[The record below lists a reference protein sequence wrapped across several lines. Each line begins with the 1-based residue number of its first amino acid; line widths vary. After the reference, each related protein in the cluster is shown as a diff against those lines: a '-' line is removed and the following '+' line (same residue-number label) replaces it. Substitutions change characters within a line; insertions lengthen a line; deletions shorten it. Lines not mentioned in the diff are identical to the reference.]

1 MNDIEK
7 IDERK
12 KKSTKIKLPC
22 GINKNGEV
30 VYVDDVKNG
39 KACEC
44 FCPGCHQQLVAKNKG
59 TDKTHHFAHKN
70 KDSDCEHG
78 YQSALHYMAKDLFT
92 EMKELVFIK
101 NGKIEKYKIDSVEIE
116 HRLDSIIPDILV
128 TCDGKQFIVEIFVT
142 HAVDDEKKAKIK
154 QMMIYAIE
162 INVSHLKKE
171 NVDKEILRAEL
182 SNTENFSWIYDADDD
197 LIEQKKTIIQSYGT
211 KNPIHKNFDAILC
224 LRLINQKEDHLKF
237 VPTGYCMKCNYGVH
251 NIGENFIYC
260 GLHLP
265 IPVKPVAANIFVNE
279 NKVMFLSEFQKYN
292 KSFRTNLE
300 NAVKKQIAVF
310 NYIRQLNL
318 NLAVQQF

>member
-12 KKSTKIKLPC
+12 KKSTKINLPC

-70 KDSDCEHG
+70 KDNDCEHG

-101 NGKIEKYKIDSVEIE
+101 KGKIEKYKIDSVEIE

-142 HAVDDEKKAKIK
+142 HAVDEEKKVKIK
-154 QMMIYAIE
+154 QMMISAIE
-162 INVSHLKKE
+162 INVSHLQKE
-171 NVDKEILRAEL
+171 KVDKEILRTEL
-182 SNTENFSWIYDADDD
+182 TNTENYSWIYDADDD
-197 LIEQKKTIIQSYGT
+197 LVEQKKKTILEYGT
-211 KNPIHKNFDAILC
+211 HRRIDSSMLIECPAIKKISNNVGINFLIPFAICENCIHYCKSDKKGFVACGYLFPIPLSIEERKKASENILC
-224 LRLINQKEDHLKF
+224 NKKLVLFSSEVPVYINQFEKTLLKSLVF
-237 VPTGYCMKCNYGVH
+237 H
-251 NIGENFIYC
+251 
-260 GLHLP
+260 
-265 IPVKPVAANIFVNE
+265 IPVK
-279 NKVMFLSEFQKYN
+279 L
-292 KSFRTNLE
+292 RL
-300 NAVKKQIAVF
+300 
-310 NYIRQLNL
+310 R
-318 NLAVQQF
+318 